1 MPFVEQNPLSVISLA
16 TLPERLPEQ
25 VMIGIESS
33 KLLSSTQSDG
43 TNLLIRLED
52 NILKASPKRLSLILK
67 AS

>member
-33 KLLSSTQSDG
+33 KLLSLTQSDG
-43 TNLLIRLED
+43 TNLLIRSED
-52 NILKASPKRLSLILK
+52 NNLKASPRRLSLILK